1 MRFRANRFALLRRA
15 YHPLDFM
22 PQNQELFLDGVL
34 ALFGRLSSA
43 QRRDASLVPHNAV
56 CDPLNLGVTG
66 QVEVSVYVHW
76 MGPMARSRDGDNDWR
91 SGTVNVPKVVDQP
104 NSTSRQNL
112 MLEHP
117 FSWVRL
123 KKNPME
129 AGH

>member
-1 MRFRANRFALLRRA
+1 M
-15 YHPLDFM
+15 
-22 PQNQELFLDGVL
+22 
-34 ALFGRLSSA
+34 
-43 QRRDASLVPHNAV
+43 PHNAV

-66 QVEVSVYVHW
+66 QVEVSVYVYW

-91 SGTVNVPKVVDQP
+91 SGTVNVPKVVQQLKL
-104 NSTSRQNL
+104 STQQAEPDARAS
-112 MLEHP
+112 